1 MAKSFLTPINLNGL
15 ELLNARLQQLATAP
29 GSPYVGLM
37 YYDTALGYARIY
49 SASGWVNLVPG
60 GTDVEAVQDAIGA
73 AFAAGTASGITVTYD
88 DTNNAFNFSV
98 AADGAAATP
107 TLRTLGTAATQ
118 AAAGN
123 DSRLSDAR
131 NPIAGSVTNSS
142 VATGAAISSDKLADG
157 TTNGVYTLAERSK
170 LAGITSDAVAGTASL
185 RTLGTGAQ
193 QAVAGNDSRLSDT
206 RTPTAGT
213 VTNSSVAANAAISA
227 DKLADGSTNGVYTL
241 AERTKLAG
249 IASGATN
256 YSDTNARANRLDQ
269 FAAPT
274 ASVAFNSQRI
284 TGLADPVSAQDA
296 ATKNYVD
303 GVATGLD
310 VKGSV
315 RVATTA
321 NITLSG
327 LQTIDGVSVVA
338 GDRVLVKNQTTAS
351 ANGIYVVASGAWT
364 RSTDADAS
372 AEVTGGMFVFV
383 TEGSTYADTGWVLA
397 TNDTITLGTTS
408 LSFVQ
413 FSGAGTYLNGNGL
426 SLTGSTFAVVAASGG
441 GLTVSGSG
449 VAIDTT
455 VVVRKYAATIG
466 DGTTTSIVV
475 THNLGT
481 TDVQVRVFRVASP
494 FDEVEPDVQHT
505 STNTV
510 TIIFAVAPT
519 SGQYRA
525 VVQG

>member
-29 GSPYVGLM
+29 GSPTVGTM

-73 AFAAGTASGITVTYD
+73 AFAAGTQSGITVTYD

-107 TLRTLGTAATQ
+107 TLRTLGTSGTQ

-123 DSRLSDAR
+123 DARLSDTR
-131 NPIAGSVTNSS
+131 TPTAGSVTNSS
-142 VATGAAISSDKLADG
+142 VASNAAISSDKLADG
-157 TTNGVYTLAERSK
+157 ATNGVYTLTERAK

-213 VTNSSVAANAAISA
+213 VTNSSVASNAAISA
-227 DKLADGSTNGVYTL
+227 DKLADGSTNGVYTI
-241 AERTKLAG
+241 AERTKLSG
-249 IASGATN
+249 IAANATN

-274 ASVAFNSQRI
+274 VAVSFNSQRI
-284 TGLADPVSAQDA
+284 TNVADPTSAQDV

-303 GVATGLD
+303 ATVQGLD
-310 VKGSV
+310 VKPSV

-327 LQTIDGVSVVA
+327 LQTIDGITVVA

-351 ANGIYVVASGAWT
+351 QNGIYIAATGTWT
-364 RSTDADAS
+364 RGPSFNSSADATPG
-372 AEVTGGMFVFV
+372 AFVFV
-383 TEGSTYADTGWVLA
+383 EAGTTQADTGWVLTTDA
-397 TNDTITLGTTS
+397 PITLDTTA
-408 LSFVQ
+408 LTFTQ
-413 FSGAGTYLNGNGL
+413 FSGAGSVIAGNGL
-426 SLTGSTFAVVAASGG
+426 TRTGQTLAVNPGAGIIADGTSTR
-441 GLTVSGSG
+441 
-449 VAIDTT
+449 IDTA
-455 VVVRKYAATIG
+455 VVVRKYATTIG
-466 DGTTTSIVV
+466 DGATTSIVV

-494 FDEVEPDVQHT
+494 YDEVEPDVQHT

>member
-29 GSPYVGLM
+29 ASPTSGQI

-49 SASGWVNLVPG
+49 SGGGWVNIVPG

-88 DTNNAFNFSV
+88 DPNNAFNFTV
-98 AADGAAATP
+98 AADAAAATP
-107 TLRTLGTAATQ
+107 SLRTLGTGAAQ

-123 DSRLSDAR
+123 DSRLSDQR
-131 NPIAGSVTNSS
+131 VPTDGSVTNAK
-142 VATGAAISSDKLADG
+142 VATNAAISADKLADG
-157 TTNGVYTLAERSK
+157 TTNAVYTLTERSK
-170 LAGITSDAVAGTASL
+170 LAGVSNDAVAGTASQ

-193 QAVAGNDSRLSDT
+193 QAAAGNDARLSDT
-206 RTPTAGT
+206 RTPTAGS
-213 VTNSSVAANAAISA
+213 VTNSSVASNAAISA

-241 AERTKLAG
+241 TERTKLAG

-256 YSDTNARANRLDQ
+256 YTDTNARANRLDQ

-274 ASVAFNSQRI
+274 AAVSFNSQRI
-284 TGLADPVSAQDA
+284 TSVADPTGAQDV

-310 VKGSV
+310 VKASV
-315 RVATTA
+315 RAATTA
-321 NITLSG
+321 NITLSAT
-327 LQTIDGVSVVA
+327 QTVDGIALAV
-338 GDRVLVKNQTTAS
+338 GDRVLVKNQSTAS
-351 ANGIYVVASGAWT
+351 ANGIYVVASGSWT
-364 RSTDADAS
+364 RATDADS
-372 AEVTGGMFVFV
+372 NAEVTGGMFTFV
-383 TEGSTYADTGWVLA
+383 NEGTVNADTGWVLT
-397 TNDTITLGTTS
+397 TNDAITLGTTA
-408 LSFVQ
+408 LTFAQ

-426 SLTGSTFAVVAASGG
+426 SLTGSTFAVVAAAGG
-441 GLTVSGSG
+441 GIVVNGSG

-455 VVVRKYAATIG
+455 LVVRKQNFTVG
-466 DGTTTSIVV
+466 DGTATSFTL

-481 TDVQVRVFRVASP
+481 QDVQVYVYRNSSP
-494 FDEVEPDVQHT
+494 FDKVETDTNNT
-505 STNTV
+505 STTQSTV
-510 TIIFAVAPT
+510 IFAVAPT
-519 SGQYRA
+519 SNQYRV